1 MKYNGFSVDIEAN
14 GFVFESTQVWT
25 MCLEDLDT
33 DRKLRLNPFKDPQA
47 KQKFLEWLS
56 GYDTPNISFHNGLGY
71 DIFVMF
77 FVMGLE
83 FEVGPDNIE
92 DVPVNFVD
100 TFYLSMFLNPD
111 REKHSIEYFGNVL
124 GFPKID
130 LREELIKIGALDA
143 DSPEGSE
150 FLQHHPLMDTY
161 CQRDTLVGKLTFI
174 HLVKEWIEIY
184 SSWNFNEWPAFF
196 KAGQKSFYLMSCQEL
211 TGWKFDIEGAKKLQI
226 RIAGMMEEIRE
237 SVEPQ
242 LPPRSLKK
250 TEEKEYSMP
259 AKPFKQ
265 DGTLSATMLK
275 WIEKHKGVVSEDG
288 LHVTVYDTKYKI
300 QSGFLISMKLPMQM
314 ANQDQM
320 KDYFLES
327 GWVPT
332 LFNYKRG
339 PDGKPVR
346 DLTTR
351 KLIPTTP
358 KIQEAG
364 KLCPNLEQMEG
375 PLVKQVVKWLSL
387 RNRQSVLQGWLDN
400 PRLAYDG
407 RVGAGRTGIASTH
420 RQKHKVV
427 VNVPKADPKVL
438 LGNEFRSLWIAD
450 DSMLIAAGDA
460 AALEGRVQGHY
471 THKYDNGETA
481 DELLKG
487 DVHSKNANAFYG
499 GIYPE
504 VGKLYNS
511 PEFDKENPSWK
522 PYRNKSKNGF
532 YCLPMHTK
540 VLTKSGWKK
549 FHDISV
555 GEELPT
561 FNAATGVVEMDSIL
575 KLHYFTDTE
584 VFKYSN
590 KYDSF
595 QCTENH
601 RWYGWRRS
609 KSRTSSKKVFG
620 YFEANEFTQ
629 EHNILLTAPFVGV
642 DECKISVDDAK
653 FMGYLL
659 SDGGFTW
666 SKLSEATSCAGGK
679 RKAVAMQITQSR
691 NKFWREIQE
700 LIDALGF
707 KYCSHEEE
715 RENGNHVL
723 HWKISQ
729 PDARAWLDRVV
740 GNRLDKHAIN
750 WTEWVMQLDRKCLEA
765 FYEGFYNGDGNVTGT
780 SEVVSQNTG
789 SIHEAIV
796 ATMQLI
802 GQGRISINAHQ
813 GWGDNVCQGIRM
825 QKRKHLTMQEQ
836 SKESLGVQ
844 ETFCLTTANGSFII
858 WQDDFIGIT
867 GNCILYGGGAPKVAS
882 TLGIPERYG
891 REALEAFWEAN
902 PGTAKLKKNLE
913 AYWDSTGKKKFL
925 PAIDGRILLTRKK
938 SALLNTI
945 FQSCGGITM
954 DYAGLFMDKW
964 LGKMQWDTKRRPYY
978 NYKGYIVRRIG
989 YFHDELEYECSKE
1002 IAQEVSEMIEK
1013 AIQKAGEFLKLKVP
1027 LAGEGKVG
1035 ISWKE
1040 VH

>member
-184 SSWNFNEWPAFF
+184 TSWNFSEWPAFF

-211 TGWKFDIEGAKKLQI
+211 TGWKFDVEGAKKLQI
-226 RIAGMMEEIRE
+226 RIAEMMEEIRE

-288 LHVTVYDTKYKI
+288 LHVTVYNTKYKI

-387 RNRQSVLQGWLDN
+387 RNRQSVLQGWMDN

-438 LGNEFRSLWIAD
+438 LGGEFRSLWIAEEGT
-450 DSMLIAAGDA
+450 LIAAGDA

-471 THKYDNGETA
+471 CYKYDNGATA

-487 DVHSKNANAFYG
+487 DVHSKNAYAFYKD
-499 GIYPE
+499 IHQE
-504 VGKLYNS
+504 VAELYNS
-511 PEFDKENPSWK
+511 KDFDKEDPRWK
-522 PYRNKSKNGF
+522 AYRNPSKNG
-532 YCLPMHTK
+532 YYAIM
-540 VLTKSGWKK
+540 
-549 FHDISV
+549 
-555 GEELPT
+555 
-561 FNAATGVVEMDSIL
+561 
-575 KLHYFTDTE
+575 
-584 VFKYSN
+584 
-590 KYDSF
+590 
-595 QCTENH
+595 
-601 RWYGWRRS
+601 YG
-609 KSRTSSKKVFG
+609 
-620 YFEANEFTQ
+620 A
-629 EHNILLTAPFVGV
+629 
-642 DECKISVDDAK
+642 
-653 FMGYLL
+653 
-659 SDGGFTW
+659 
-666 SKLSEATSCAGGK
+666 
-679 RKAVAMQITQSR
+679 
-691 NKFWREIQE
+691 
-700 LIDALGF
+700 
-707 KYCSHEEE
+707 
-715 RENGNHVL
+715 
-723 HWKISQ
+723 
-729 PDARAWLDRVV
+729 
-740 GNRLDKHAIN
+740 
-750 WTEWVMQLDRKCLEA
+750 
-765 FYEGFYNGDGNVTGT
+765 
-780 SEVVSQNTG
+780 
-789 SIHEAIV
+789 
-796 ATMQLI
+796 
-802 GQGRISINAHQ
+802 
-813 GWGDNVCQGIRM
+813 
-825 QKRKHLTMQEQ
+825 
-836 SKESLGVQ
+836 
-844 ETFCLTTANGSFII
+844 
-858 WQDDFIGIT
+858 
-867 GNCILYGGGAPKVAS
+867 GAPKVAS
-882 TLGIPERYG
+882 TLKIPEKYG
-891 REALEAFWEAN
+891 KVALDSFWEAN
-902 PGTAKLKKNLE
+902 PGTKQLKDALE
-913 AYWDSTGKKKFL
+913 KYWDSTGKKKFL

-964 LGKMQWDTKRRPYY
+964 LGKMQWDAKRRPYY
-978 NYKGYIVRRIG
+978 SYKGYIVRRIG
-989 YFHDELEYECSKE
+989 YFHDELEYECSTE

-1035 ISWKE
+1035 VSWKE